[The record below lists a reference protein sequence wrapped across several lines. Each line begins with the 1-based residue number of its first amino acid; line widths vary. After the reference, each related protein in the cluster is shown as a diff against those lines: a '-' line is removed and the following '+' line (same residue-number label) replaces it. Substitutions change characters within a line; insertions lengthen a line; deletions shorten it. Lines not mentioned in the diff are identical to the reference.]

1 MKNFLKIFLL
11 IFLVISSCK
20 AKKAVSET
28 AEGDETIELLD
39 LGNKMQSFQ
48 IGEID
53 EPVKEDLMFVIKDL
67 TILEKKVE
75 IKVQY
80 GGGCVKPHVFELYT
94 DGVLDKTGN
103 MDFYLLHKTHSDYC
117 KALIMETLVFD
128 LNPLYDLQ
136 SQKLKTIRI
145 NDLRKND
152 MY

>member
-1 MKNFLKIFLL
+1 M
-11 IFLVISSCK
+11 SSCK
-20 AKKAVSET
+20 AKKAASET
-28 AEGDETIELLD
+28 VRGDGTIKLHD
-39 LGNKMQSFQ
+39 TGNKIQSFQ

-94 DGVLDKTGN
+94 DGVLDNSGN
-103 MDFYLLHKTHSDYC
+103 MDFYLLHKTHNDYC
-117 KALIMETLVFD
+117 KALIIEALVFD
-128 LNPLYDLQ
+128 LKPLYDLQ

-145 NDLRKND
+145 NDLIKND

>member
-1 MKNFLKIFLL
+1 M
-11 IFLVISSCK
+11 SSCK
-20 AKKAVSET
+20 AKKAASET
-28 AEGDETIELLD
+28 VRGDGTIKLHD
-39 LGNKMQSFQ
+39 TGNKIQSFQ

-80 GGGCVKPHVFELYT
+80 GGGCVKPHVFEFYT
-94 DGVLDKTGN
+94 DGVLDNSGN
-103 MDFYLLHKTHSDYC
+103 MDFYLLHKTHNDYC
-117 KALIMETLVFD
+117 KALIIEALVFD
-128 LNPLYDLQ
+128 LKPLYDLQ

-145 NDLRKND
+145 NDLSKND

>member
-1 MKNFLKIFLL
+1 M
-11 IFLVISSCK
+11 SSCK
-20 AKKAVSET
+20 AKKAASET
-28 AEGDETIELLD
+28 VRGDGTIKLHD
-39 LGNKMQSFQ
+39 TGNKIQSFQ

-94 DGVLDKTGN
+94 DGVLDNSGN
-103 MDFYLLHKTHSDYC
+103 MDFYLLHKTHNDYC
-117 KALIMETLVFD
+117 KALIIEALVFD
-128 LNPLYDLQ
+128 LKPLYDLQ

>member
-1 MKNFLKIFLL
+1 M
-11 IFLVISSCK
+11 SSCK
-20 AKKAVSET
+20 AKKAASET
-28 AEGDETIELLD
+28 VRGDGTIKLHD
-39 LGNKMQSFQ
+39 TGNKIQSFQ

-94 DGVLDKTGN
+94 DGVLDNSGN
-103 MDFYLLHKTHSDYC
+103 MDFYLLHKTHNDYC
-117 KALIMETLVFD
+117 KALIIEALVFD
-128 LNPLYDLQ
+128 LKPLYDLQ

-145 NDLRKND
+145 NDLNKND

>member
-1 MKNFLKIFLL
+1 M
-11 IFLVISSCK
+11 SSCK
-20 AKKAVSET
+20 AKKAASET
-28 AEGDETIELLD
+28 VRGDGTIKLHD
-39 LGNKMQSFQ
+39 TGNKIQSFQ

-94 DGVLDKTGN
+94 DGVLDNSGN

>member
-1 MKNFLKIFLL
+1 MKYFLKIFLL
-11 IFLVISSCK
+11 IFLVMSSCK
-20 AKKAVSET
+20 AKKAASET
-28 AEGDETIELLD
+28 VRGDGTIKLHD
-39 LGNKMQSFQ
+39 TGNKIQSFQ

-94 DGVLDKTGN
+94 DGVLDNSGN
-103 MDFYLLHKTHSDYC
+103 MDFYLLHKTHNDYC
-117 KALIMETLVFD
+117 KALIIEALVFD
-128 LNPLYDLQ
+128 LKPLYDLQ

-145 NDLRKND
+145 NDLIKND